1 MAIVPARKKLPA
13 REKLLK
19 AAGELFYD
27 HGITATGIDAVIA
40 RAGVAKMSLY
50 NNFKSKSEL
59 VAAYIDARHQ
69 EWLDLYAKRST
80 DLSNGWERVL
90 AVFDA
95 YRDHAEFDYENGF
108 RGCGLLN
115 AAAEMPANSTER
127 AAVNRHKQEV
137 KAIVKRELSELPIT
151 EPGRIEQLT
160 EHVCFLLEGSISLA
174 GLAADTQ
181 AIERARTMADQL
193 IEQSL

>member
-1 MAIVPARKKLPA
+1 MPRITA

-27 HGITATGIDAVIA
+27 NGITATGIDTVIA

-69 EWLDLYAKRST
+69 EWLDLYANRAEG
-80 DLSNGWERVL
+80 LSNSWERVL
-90 AVFDA
+90 AIFDA
-95 YRDHAEFDYENGF
+95 YQDHAEFDYENGF

-115 AAAEMPANSTER
+115 AAAEMSADSQER
-127 AAVNRHKQEV
+127 QAVNRHKQEV
-137 KAIVKRELSELPIT
+137 REIVKAELSELPLT
-151 EPGRIEQLT
+151 DDSAQYLAHLT
-160 EHVCFLLEGSISLA
+160 EHICFLLEGSISLA
-174 GLAADTQ
+174 GLSKDVS
-181 AIERARTMADQL
+181 AIKRAQSMADQL
-193 IEQSL
+193 IEQAL